1 MSWSTLL
8 DWEHIAKSRMEAE
21 EEEIIVPRLLTDFK
35 PNPGGQE
42 RFFKEYPLD
51 DISDR
56 ESRWQS
62 LIGGI
67 GCIAGESL
75 IDGIPIKDL
84 TENPIEVETLVGRI
98 IASPAYKK
106 GQANLYRVITR
117 TGKQILVT
125 EAHRFLSPKGWHRLR
140 DLGCGDAVACRD
152 TLSETPHRG
161 RSIDYQ
167 SSCQGCFR
175 CDGVLLSPLA
185 VFALDKIGRH
195 PLPCGYVCNPFPHS
209 IGSSCQEFWLQ
220 LDAFLSHVLPISC
233 GSLRRQLQNLLLFLD
248 RFLPAYTDSLS
259 LALVGDNHSFFGR
272 HPFQDSLCTPDKS
285 LLRFSP
291 LVQAPRQLHGSFEI
305 ACDALR
311 QDCSQ
316 LYELLHSLLESVSH
330 SDQVNERLCRGKTLV
345 SFLALER
352 FGNLSKVLSTI
363 LQTVPSWTPLSGGN
377 TSNCIDY
384 WDEIVAIEY
393 VRYDDFY
400 DLHVPIANHY
410 LSQGIWHHNS
420 GKSYCGAAWACSRAL
435 LAPDARGMITA
446 NSFGQLARSTVV
458 TLVEVCRKFDI
469 PLEPYSDTVEEN
481 ALAIVNRQRCFIG
494 PKRAFAYVLS
504 MSSFSGGTQAGRGLG
519 VRWAWLDETGYS
531 PEQAFLTLDGRLG
544 RGPGTLK
551 GQGLITTS
559 PNGFNWLYERF
570 GNPNR
575 TEERKR
581 IYVMFVIPT
590 RENVAHLGE
599 DYVQGLE
606 SNYTEE
612 LARQELEG
620 AFINPAVG
628 LIYKYF
634 NRMFHA
640 LAGQDA
646 EVLEYDNRLNLHVTF
661 DFNYSPAVAIMA
673 QVRGNEIHVFKEFY
687 QLDSDTWQLSQT
699 VVDWID
705 DHKHEADVMLY
716 GDASGAAR
724 RSVSRLSDWD
734 IIFQTFQKAG
744 YTPGKYGRLHK
755 RFDAAN
761 PPVANRINSMNCLFK
776 QNRLFVDLEGCPELV
791 KDFEQ
796 LTWKGEGIDK
806 TDKMRSHLSDAL
818 GYLVHKIAPFQAIA
832 VRGAIATKPVA
843 GIAG

>member
-1 MSWSTLL
+1 
-8 DWEHIAKSRMEAE
+8 MEAE
-21 EEEIIVPRLLTDFK
+21 DEEIVVPRLLTDFK

-51 DISDR
+51 DVSDR
-56 ESRWQS
+56 ESRWRS

-75 IDGIPIKDL
+75 IDGIPIKEL
-84 TENPIEVETLVGRI
+84 TREPIAVETLIGRA
-98 IASPAYKK
+98 IATPAHKK
-106 GQANLYRVITR
+106 GEASLYRVITK
-117 TGKQILVT
+117 TGKRIIAT
-125 EAHRFLSPKGWHRLR
+125 KGHKFL
-140 DLGCGDAVACRD
+140 
-152 TLSETPHRG
+152 TP
-161 RSIDYQ
+161 IAWQ
-167 SSCQGCFR
+167 
-175 CDGVLLSPLA
+175 P
-185 VFALDKIGRH
+185 LDKLDIG
-195 PLPCGYVCNPFPHS
+195 
-209 IGSSCQEFWLQ
+209 W
-220 LDAFLSHVLPISC
+220 A
-233 GSLRRQLQNLLLFLD
+233 
-248 RFLPAYTDSLS
+248 
-259 LALVGDNHSFFGR
+259 
-272 HPFQDSLCTPDKS
+272 
-285 LLRFSP
+285 
-291 LVQAPRQLHGSFEI
+291 I
-305 ACDALR
+305 AC
-311 QDCSQ
+311 
-316 LYELLHSLLESVSH
+316 H
-330 SDQVNERLCRGKTLV
+330 DQK
-345 SFLALER
+345 S
-352 FGNLSKVLSTI
+352 
-363 LQTVPSWTPLSGGN
+363 
-377 TSNCIDY
+377 Y

-494 PKRAFAYVLS
+494 PKRAFSYVLS

-705 DHKHEADVMLY
+705 DRRHEADVLLY

-832 VRGAIATKPVA
+832 VRGAIGTKPVT